1 MNYAKATSVPV
12 SRSRSQIQDELEKFG
27 IDEFFFGTS
36 PRGQGIG
43 FTYQGRVYKMNVP
56 LPTRDSNTTDRQY
69 EQSLRQRW
77 RILRM
82 TLKMKLEEIN
92 TGVMSFEDE
101 FLAQMVLPNGTTV
114 SDFMKLPENVARL
127 EKTQMPKLLSGAT
140 K

>member
-27 IDEFFFGTS
+27 IEEFFFGTS

-43 FTYQGRVYKMNVP
+43 FTYHGRVYKMNVP
-56 LPTRDSNTTDRQY
+56 LPERSGNITERQY

-82 TLKMKLEEIN
+82 SLKMKLEEIL
-92 TGVMSFEDE
+92 TGVMSFEDQ
-101 FLAQMVLPNGTTV
+101 FMAQMCLPDGSTV
-114 SDFMKLPENVARL
+114 SDFMKLPENIARL
-127 EKTQMPKLLSGAT
+127 EKTKMPKLLT
-140 K
+140 E